1 MSGGL
6 ADLAGRTYG
15 PFHLRSNVDRI
26 DEFINATGDD
36 PARWELHAPPGF
48 AAVILFTSAPAFFAD
63 PDAAPYAKTLVHVDQ
78 TFEWPR
84 PLPQEEDLTV
94 TGAVE
99 SVRHRGEMFFVT
111 FTTRAADGEDHA
123 VLEAKSTFLMT
134 EGALP
139 REKVAVEDEPSFDA
153 SGENQKPEVEQLPGV
168 GDELTGLLK
177 SASRADLVRYAG
189 TTRDFNP
196 IHWDHDAA
204 VEAGLPGVIVHGLL
218 MASWVTQAASRYVP
232 GPRPLADLRLRFRQ
246 ALRPGGQAEVVG
258 EVKGPQAL
266 SLGIRSDET
275 VVVSADATL
284 AEG

>member
-1 MSGGL
+1 MSGHL

-15 PFHLRSNVDRI
+15 PFHLRSSVDRI

-84 PLPQEEDLTV
+84 SLPQEEDLTV

-111 FTTRAADGEDHA
+111 FTIRAVDVEDHS

-153 SGENQKPEVEQLPGV
+153 SGEKQKPEVELLPKV

-189 TTRDFNP
+189 ATRDFNP
-196 IHWDHDAA
+196 IHWDHGAA

-266 SLGIRSDET
+266 SLSIRSDET